1 MANDARKE
9 ARRTTEEGGKMVRRK
24 KSYQSGCLFE
34 RGKEGKRRWV
44 ARWREKVTRADGSA
58 GSIQHS
64 AVLGLVAKMSETKAH
79 KELELKLRPFN
90 EGRQRPQT
98 MLTLEQFVRD
108 QWEPA
113 VKPFIRETTLAAY
126 QLLLRSH
133 ILPRFGKTR
142 LTEFSRADAHTFLA
156 GKLSSGLSRNH
167 VHTIKTTLGKV
178 FSTAVQLEFLDR
190 NPVRELQLGARK
202 NAEERIVFTKAQSE
216 LLLSALPEPCR
227 TYVQF
232 DLLTWLRPGEQFALR
247 WKNADLEKGVIRVRE
262 TYVRQYKKF
271 NPPKTKPSIRD
282 IPMSDAVA
290 ELLALC
296 RQNARSGNL
305 ESLVFCN
312 SVGAPVH
319 WGKLNCE
326 VLRPVCKQ
334 LGLPVI
340 TWHGFRHTGA
350 TLAADAGVPHR
361 TIQALLGHG
370 SSSTTDL
377 YVHSI
382 AESEQQAM
390 DKIGQLFPTVPKLL
404 ETETARMVN

>member
-1 MANDARKE
+1 
-9 ARRTTEEGGKMVRRK
+9 MVRRK
-24 KSYQSGCLFE
+24 ESYQSGCLFQ
-34 RGKEGKRRWV
+34 RGKQGKRRWV
-44 ARWREKVTRADGSA
+44 ARWREKVILADGSA

-64 AVLGLVAKMSETKAH
+64 AVLGLVSEMTPTKAQ

-113 VKPFIRETTLAAY
+113 VKPFIRETTLSAY
-126 QLLLRSH
+126 QMLLRSH
-133 ILPRFGKTR
+133 ILPRFGKVR
-142 LTEFSRADAHTFLA
+142 LSEISRADAHTFLA
-156 GKLSSGLSRNH
+156 GKLSDGLSRNH
-167 VHTIKTTLGKV
+167 VHTIRTALSKV
-178 FSTAVQLEFLDR
+178 LTTAVQLEFLDR
-190 NPVRELQLGARK
+190 NPVRDIQLGARG
-202 NAEERIVFTKAQSE
+202 NAEDRVVFTKPQSE

-247 WKNADLEKGVIRVRE
+247 WKNADLDKRVIRVRE
-262 TYVRQYKKF
+262 TYVRKYNIF
-271 NPPKTKPSIRD
+271 NPPKTRPSTRD
-282 IPMSDAVA
+282 IPMSEAVA
-290 ELLALC
+290 ELLTLH
-296 RQNARSGNL
+296 RQNARSEDG

-312 SVGAPVH
+312 SVGEPVH
-319 WGKLNCE
+319 WGKLNCN

-350 TLAADAGVPHR
+350 TVAADAGVPHR

-370 SSSTTDL
+370 SSATTDV
-377 YVHSI
+377 YVHSVL
-382 AESEQQAM
+382 ESERQAM
-390 DKIGQLFPTVPKLL
+390 DKIGQLFPTVPKLF
-404 ETETARMVN
+404 ETETARRVN

>member
-1 MANDARKE
+1 
-9 ARRTTEEGGKMVRRK
+9 MVRRN
-24 KSYQSGCLFE
+24 SYQKGCLFK
-34 RGKEGKRRWV
+34 RGRNWV
-44 ARWREKVTRADGSA
+44 ARWREKVIQADGSL
-58 GSIQHS
+58 GVKQVSV
-64 AVLGLVAKMSETKAH
+64 VLGTIAELSKSKAQNLLNAK
-79 KELELKLRPFN
+79 LQPLN
-90 EGRQRPQT
+90 QGRQRPQT
-98 MLTLEQFVRD
+98 TLTLEQFVRD

-133 ILPRFGKTR
+133 ILPRFGEAR
-142 LTEFSRADAHTFLA
+142 LTDISRADTHTFLA
-156 GKLSSGLSRNH
+156 GKLSEGLSSNH

-178 FSTAVQLEFLDR
+178 FSTAVQLELLDR
-190 NPVRELQLGARK
+190 NPMRDLQLGTRK
-202 NAEERIVFTKAQSE
+202 NAKERVVFTKTQAE

-282 IPMSDAVA
+282 IPMSEAVA
-290 ELLALC
+290 DLLKLHR
-296 RQNARSGNL
+296 RQSRPGNG
-305 ESLVFCN
+305 ESLVFYN

-319 WGKLNCE
+319 WGKLNCQ
-326 VLRPVCKQ
+326 VLRPVCER

-340 TWHGFRHTGA
+340 TWHGLRHTGA
-350 TLAADAGVPHR
+350 TLASDAGVPHR

-377 YVHSI
+377 YVHSVL
-382 AESEQQAM
+382 ESERQAM
-390 DKIGQLFPTVPKLL
+390 DKIGEMFPTVPRLF
-404 ETETARMVN
+404 ETETAKMVN